1 MPQEFVSPETLKIGK
16 AISVPLHKGGLKRKI
31 IITFSGLILVLGIL
45 VIAVVYYLTG
55 NALRKQVDLRA
66 TAIATNLS
74 DAAAGFVSRKS
85 TLEADALIAKYGR
98 LEGVAYA
105 FIQDTKG
112 GIIASSVQP
121 FPSEIKDSSAI
132 INRQVSSSRVANMRG
147 RSVLETQVPILDGQL
162 GTAHVGLWAD
172 AVQQEVHATVL
183 QIVALVGLCLFGG
196 ILAAAVLAGRTTT
209 PILELKSIADNIS
222 RGQLDT
228 AISFDSNDEI
238 GELARSLERMRASL
252 KAAMTR
258 LNKA

>member
-1 MPQEFVSPETLKIGK
+1 MPQDSVSPETLKVGK
-16 AISVPLHKGGLKRKI
+16 AISVPLRKGGLKRKI
-31 IITFSGLILVLGIL
+31 ITTFSGLILVLGIL
-45 VIAVVYYLTG
+45 VVAVVYYLTG

-112 GIIASSVQP
+112 GVVASSVQP
-121 FPSEIKDSSAI
+121 FPSEIKDSLAI
-132 INRQVSSSRVANMRG
+132 TNRQVSSSRIANMRG
-147 RSVLETQVPILDGQL
+147 RPVLETQVPILDGQL

-172 AVQQEVHATVL
+172 VVQQEVHAAVL

-196 ILAAAVLAGRTTT
+196 IIAAAVLAGRTTT

-228 AISFDSNDEI
+228 AISFDSNDEV

>member
-1 MPQEFVSPETLKIGK
+1 MPQESVSPETSKVGK
-16 AISVPLHKGGLKRKI
+16 AISVPSHKGGLKRKI
-31 IITFSGLILVLGIL
+31 ITTFSGLILVLGIL
-45 VIAVVYYLTG
+45 VSAIVYYLTG

-85 TLEADALIAKYGR
+85 ALETDALIAKYGR

-105 FIQDTKG
+105 YIQDPKG

-132 INRQVSSSRVANMRG
+132 ANRQVSSSRVANLRG
-147 RSVLETQVPILDGQL
+147 RPVLETQVPVLDGQL

-172 AVQQEVHATVL
+172 TIQREVNATVL
-183 QIVALVGLCLFGG
+183 QIVAVVGFCLFVG
-196 ILAAAVLAGRTTT
+196 ILAAAVLAGKTTR
-209 PILELKSIADNIS
+209 PILELKSIADHIS

-228 AISFDSNDEI
+228 AISFHSNDEI
-238 GELARSLERMRASL
+238 GDLASSLERMRASL

-258 LNKA
+258 LNRA

>member
-1 MPQEFVSPETLKIGK
+1 MPQESVSPETLKVGK
-16 AISVPLHKGGLKRKI
+16 ALSVPSHKGGLKRKI
-31 IITFSGLILVLGIL
+31 ITTFSGLILVLGFL
-45 VIAVVYYLTG
+45 VIGVVYYLTG

-74 DAAAGFVSRKS
+74 DAAAGIVSRKS
-85 TLEADALIAKYGR
+85 ALEADALIAKYGR

-105 FIQDTKG
+105 YIQDPKG
-112 GIIASSVQP
+112 GIVASSVQP

-132 INRQVSSSRVANMRG
+132 TNRRVSSSRVANMRG
-147 RSVLETQVPILDGQL
+147 RPVLETQVPLLDGQL

-183 QIVALVGLCLFGG
+183 QIVALVGICLILG
-196 ILAAAVLAGRTTT
+196 ILAAAVLAGRTTR
-209 PILELKSIADNIS
+209 PILELKSIADRIS

-238 GELARSLERMRASL
+238 GDLARSLERMRASL

-258 LNKA
+258 LNRA